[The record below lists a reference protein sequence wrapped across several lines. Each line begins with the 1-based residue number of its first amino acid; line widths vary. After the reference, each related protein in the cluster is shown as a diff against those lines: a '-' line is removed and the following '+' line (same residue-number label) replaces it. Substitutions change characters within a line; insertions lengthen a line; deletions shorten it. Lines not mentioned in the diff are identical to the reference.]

1 MPAVVFDHQDSR
13 VACFPHIIN
22 ICVQH
27 TLKALA
33 KPARAS
39 DDESDNASDDE
50 SDEDSDEDERDAH
63 DKVPDDLLAKVRR
76 LIKAIRA
83 SGQRQSEFAGVIDSG
98 NNAGWWKDSDD
109 KSVRIKPLKFIL
121 DVRTRWDSTYQML
134 IRLRM
139 FKQVRQII
147 FNCSSFLNC
156 LFSH

>member
-1 MPAVVFDHQDSR
+1 VGNSPFFTGIIYDSR

-27 TLKALA
+27 TFKALA
-33 KPARAS
+33 KPASAS

-50 SDEDSDEDERDAH
+50 TDEDSDNESDEDSDEDECDTH

-83 SGQRQSEFAGVIDSG
+83 FGRCQSKFAGVIDSG

-109 KSVRIKPLKFIL
+109 KSV
-121 DVRTRWDSTYQML
+121 
-134 IRLRM
+134 
-139 FKQVRQII
+139 
-147 FNCSSFLNC
+147 
-156 LFSH
+156 